1 MNEPNGGTRPP
12 LPPRPPRPLAV
23 HWAIDAA
30 VTFLV
35 VVLVALFAGLSIWI
49 VVVASVVIGWLVTP
63 FSRRAE
69 ARGLAAREAAA
80 GRGDPPAPA

>member
-1 MNEPNGGTRPP
+1 MNDPRPP
-12 LPPRPPRPLAV
+12 LPPRPPRPVAV
-23 HWAIDAA
+23 HWAVDTA

-49 VVVASVVIGWLVTP
+49 VVIASVVIGWLVAP
-63 FSRRAE
+63 FTRRAE

-80 GRGDPPAPA
+80 SGDDPPAPA